1 MAFADN
7 LPRKLREKIPT
18 LENFAVV
25 SSAELWEMGQSM
37 LALTEQ
43 IAVLNTVLVAVA
55 RASEKILT
63 GGESR
68 DGGSKA

>member
-7 LPRKLREKIPT
+7 LPKKLREKIPT

-43 IAVLNTVLVAVA
+43 IAAEEA
-55 RASEKILT
+55 A
-63 GGESR
+63 GDGEEA
-68 DGGSKA
+68 DADE

>member
-7 LPRKLREKIPT
+7 LPKKLREKIPT

-43 IAVLNTVLVAVA
+43 IAAEEA
-55 RASEKILT
+55 A
-63 GGESR
+63 GDGE
-68 DGGSKA
+68 DAGDADD